1 MSKPIRVVQW
11 STGVVGRPALK
22 AIVAHPLLELVGC
35 WCHSPDKEGQDAG
48 TLCGLPPLGIRAT
61 RDIDALLAAKPDVVC
76 YMPQF
81 PKIDEMVKI
90 LEAGCDIVSTAY
102 FITGTQFG
110 PEAMERLRAATAKGG
125 SSIYGGGVNPG
136 HANIIA
142 LVASAIISTASL
154 KEGMARSASGGA
166 AGSSTFRPKPIASQ
180 VPADS

>member
-35 WCHSPDKEGQDAG
+35 WCHSPDKDGQDAG

-61 RDIDALLAAKPDVVC
+61 RDIDALLATKPDVVC

-90 LEAGCDIVSTAY
+90 LESGWTVVAPAEIVLGDALPTRARFEVQGWAQEPYFVLVHGLKSRPKVETTHTASGPLQEDR
-102 FITGTQFG
+102 FEASTGTLILHLQG
-110 PEAMERLRAATAKGG
+110 K
-125 SSIYGGGVNPG
+125 
-136 HANIIA
+136 
-142 LVASAIISTASL
+142 ASVTL
-154 KEGMARSASGGA
+154 DTSGE
-166 AGSSTFRPKPIASQ
+166 
-180 VPADS
+180 